1 MSIEVVVRFQVMMGT
16 LLVYVVFM
24 ADVVKEVDREVPTI
38 VEEESSDNVEL
49 GGDSSPTP
57 TQYALPSQ
65 KFSIQSSETAGFH
78 SWNCSLV
85 RSYFSGM
92 VSQVSPST
100 TVCHALQ
107 SSG

>member
-1 MSIEVVVRFQVMMGT
+1 VSIDVVVRFHVMMGT
-16 LLVYVVFM
+16 LLVYVVFTT
-24 ADVVKEVDREVPTI
+24 DDVKEVDREEATV
-38 VEEESSDNVEL
+38 VEVESSDDAEL

-65 KFSIQSSETAGFH
+65 KFSMQSSETAGFH
-78 SWNCSLV
+78 SKNCSLV

-92 VSQVSPST
+92 LSQVSPST

-107 SSG
+107 LSG